1 MGACLYQ
8 NIFVILQQNLRN
20 MDVRERLAALR
31 AQMHEQGLAA
41 YVVPG
46 NDPHA
51 SEYMASHW
59 CEMQWLSGFN
69 GESGTMVV
77 TTDRAL
83 LWTDSRYYLQAGIEL
98 KDSTIELMRESDIDC
113 PSVVEWLK
121 GELKA
126 ESQEPRDERFI
137 GLNPEMFSVN
147 DFKAWKEQFAEAGI
161 GVKSVDLIK
170 PIWTEG
176 RPAIPSDKLYP
187 YSADFAGETV
197 ESKISRMREILEAKG
212 ESQKSKDYALIVSAL
227 DEIAWL
233 LNIRGNDVEYNPV
246 VISYVVLEGD
256 KCTLFVNP
264 EKIDSAAQNYLDFNN
279 IDVQPYE
286 AVFDYIHGLRGT
298 IFYDGAKVNEALYEA
313 IDNGPSDQGP
323 RTKAKNIQSPILIDK
338 AKKNAVELEGERIA
352 MRQDGAAL
360 TRFFKWLEET
370 LVESQKSKVERPL
383 TEWDL
388 MEKLHAFR
396 AMGENFVEESFGTI
410 AGYQGNGAIVHYA
423 ATKEHCAEVKKE
435 GMLLLDSGGQYL
447 DGTTDI
453 TRTVWLGGRIPE
465 QAKLDYTYVLKG
477 HIALQTA
484 RFPRGTRGNQ
494 LDALAKQYMWQ
505 AGITFGHGTGH
516 GVGHFLGCHEGPQNV
531 RTDNNPTPLEVGHII
546 SDEPGIYRTG
556 KWGIRTENL
565 ITVIP
570 AKQTKATTTED
581 EWLTFETLT
590 LCFYDTSLIEMSLMT
605 EDEIDW
611 LNAYHVRVYKEVSP
625 LLNEEEKH
633 YLAKKCVALE
643 I

>member
-1 MGACLYQ
+1 MNVL
-8 NIFVILQQNLRN
+8 
-20 MDVRERLAALR
+20 DRLAALR
-31 AQMHEQGLAA
+31 AAMKEAKVAA

-69 GESGTMVV
+69 GEAGTMVV
-77 TTDRAL
+77 TMDKAL

-98 KDSTIELMRESDIDC
+98 KDSTIELMRESDINC
-113 PSVVEWLK
+113 PSIVEWLCEEGERLKVK
-121 GELKA
+121 GE
-126 ESQEPRDERFI
+126 RFVV
-137 GLNPEMFSVN
+137 GVNPEMFSVN
-147 DFKAWKEQFAEAGI
+147 DYQEWKEQIEL
-161 GVKSVDLIK
+161 KSIDLIK
-170 PIWTEG
+170 PLWIEN
-176 RPAIPSDKLYP
+176 RPAIPQDKLYP

-197 ESKISRMREILEAKG
+197 ESKLARIRRILN
-212 ESQKSKDYALIVSAL
+212 QKSNIKNQKYALIVSAL

-246 VISYVVLEGD
+246 VISYVVLQAD
-256 KCTLFVNP
+256 KCTLFVDAN
-264 EKIDSAAQNYLDFNN
+264 KVDTVAQNYLDFNN
-279 IDVQPYE
+279 IDVKPYE
-286 AVFDYIHGLRGT
+286 TVFDYIAGLSGT
-298 IFYDGAKVNEALYEA
+298 VIYDGARVNEALFEA
-313 IDNGPSDQGP
+313 IPESCQKLN
-323 RTKAKNIQSPILIDK
+323 TKSPVLIDK

-352 MRQDGAAL
+352 MRQDAAAL
-360 TRFFKWLEET
+360 TRFFKWLEEEAFANGKT
-370 LVESQKSKVERPL
+370 Q

-410 AGYQGNGAIVHYA
+410 AGYKGNGAIVHYA
-423 ATKEHCAEVKKE
+423 ATKDNCAVVKPE

-453 TRTVWLGGRIPE
+453 TRTVWLGGEIPT

-494 LDALAKQYMWQ
+494 LDALAKQYMWE
-505 AGITFGHGTGH
+505 AGITYGHGTGH

-531 RTDNNPTPLEVGHII
+531 RTDNNPTPLEVGHIV

-556 KWGIRTENL
+556 QWGIRTENL

-570 AKQTKATTTED
+570 AKQTEATTTED

-590 LCFYDTSLIEMSLMT
+590 LCFYDTNLIDMSLMT
-605 EDEIDW
+605 DKEIAW
-611 LNAYHVRVYKEVSP
+611 INAYHERVYKETAP
-625 LLNEEEKH
+625 LLNADEAEF
-633 YLAKKCVALE
+633 LARKCAPIQL
-643 I
+643 

>member
-1 MGACLYQ
+1 MNVL
-8 NIFVILQQNLRN
+8 
-20 MDVRERLAALR
+20 ERLAALR
-31 AQMHEQGLAA
+31 AAMKEAKVAA

-77 TTDRAL
+77 TTDKAL

-113 PSVVEWLK
+113 PSVVDWL
-121 GELKA
+121 A
-126 ESQEPRDERFI
+126 ENVQ
-137 GLNPEMFSVN
+137 GLVGVNPEMFSVN
-147 DFKAWKEQFAEAGI
+147 DFSAWNEKIAL
-161 GVKSVDLIK
+161 KSIDLIK
-170 PIWTEG
+170 PLWIEG
-176 RPAIPSDKLYP
+176 RPAIPQDKLYP
-187 YSADFAGETV
+187 YLADFAGETV
-197 ESKISRMREILEAKG
+197 ESKLARMREKLVALHG
-212 ESQKSKDYALIVSAL
+212 ESIIVSAL

-246 VISYVVLEGD
+246 VISYVVLKAD
-256 KCTLFVNP
+256 KCTLFVDAN
-264 EKIDSAAQNYLDFNN
+264 KIDTVARNYLDFNN

-286 AVFDYIHGLRGT
+286 AVFEYIARLSGT
-298 IFYDGAKVNEALYEA
+298 VIYDGARVNEALFEA
-313 IDNGPSDQGP
+313 IPANCMKIN
-323 RTKAKNIQSPILIDK
+323 TKSPILIDK
-338 AKKNAVELEGERIA
+338 AHKNAVELEGERIA
-352 MRQDGAAL
+352 MRQDAAAL
-360 TRFFKWLEET
+360 TRFFKWLEEEAFANGKT
-370 LVESQKSKVERPL
+370 Q
-383 TEWDL
+383 TEWNL

-396 AMGENFVEESFGTI
+396 DMGENFVEESFGTI
-410 AGYQGNGAIVHYA
+410 AGYKGNGAIVHYA
-423 ATKEHCAEVKKE
+423 ATKDNCAEVKPE

-453 TRTVWLGGRIPE
+453 TRTVWLGGEIPT

-494 LDALAKQYMWQ
+494 LDALAKQFMWE

-531 RTDNNPTPLEVGHII
+531 RTDNNPTPLEVGHIV

-556 KWGIRTENL
+556 QWGIRTENL

-570 AKQTKATTTED
+570 AKQTEATTTED

-590 LCFYDTSLIEMSLMT
+590 LCFYDTNLIDMSLMT
-605 EDEIDW
+605 DKEIAW
-611 LNAYHVRVYKEVSP
+611 INAYHERVYKETAP
-625 LLNEEEKH
+625 LLNAEEAA
-633 YLAKKCVALE
+633 YLARKCAPIQL
-643 I
+643 

>member
-1 MGACLYQ
+1 M
-8 NIFVILQQNLRN
+8 NVK
-20 MDVRERLAALR
+20 ERLAALR

-113 PSVVEWLK
+113 PSVVEWLC
-121 GELKA
+121 GEL
-126 ESQEPRDERFI
+126 RITNDELRI
-137 GLNPEMFSVN
+137 GVNPEMFSVN

-197 ESKISRMREILEAKG
+197 ESKIARMRESLESKV

-246 VISYVVLEGD
+246 VISYVVLEAD

-313 IDNGPSDQGP
+313 INQDAN
-323 RTKAKNIQSPILIDK
+323 AKNIQSPILIEK
-338 AKKNAVELEGERIA
+338 AKKNTVELEGERIA

-360 TRFFKWLEET
+360 TRFFKWLEE
-370 LVESQKSKVERPL
+370 EAFQQPL

-388 MEKLHAFR
+388 MEKLHEFR

-453 TRTVWLGGRIPE
+453 TRTVWLGGRIPQ

-625 LLNEEEKH
+625 LLNEEEKQ
-633 YLAKKCVALE
+633 YLARKCAALE
-643 I
+643 VGE

>member
-1 MGACLYQ
+1 MNVL
-8 NIFVILQQNLRN
+8 
-20 MDVRERLAALR
+20 DRLAALR
-31 AQMHEQGLAA
+31 AAMKEAKVAA

-77 TTDRAL
+77 TTDKAL

-113 PSVVEWLK
+113 PSVVDWL
-121 GELKA
+121 A
-126 ESQEPRDERFI
+126 ENVQ
-137 GLNPEMFSVN
+137 GLVGVNPEMFSVN
-147 DFKAWKEQFAEAGI
+147 DFSAWNEKIAL
-161 GVKSVDLIK
+161 KSIDLIK
-170 PIWTEG
+170 PLWIEG
-176 RPAIPSDKLYP
+176 RPAIPQDKLYP

-197 ESKISRMREILEAKG
+197 ESKLARMREKLV
-212 ESQKSKDYALIVSAL
+212 ALHGDAIIVSAL

-246 VISYVVLEGD
+246 VISYVVLKAD
-256 KCTLFVNP
+256 KCTLFVDAN
-264 EKIDSAAQNYLDFNN
+264 KIDTVARNYLDFNN

-286 AVFDYIHGLRGT
+286 AVFEYIARLSGT
-298 IFYDGAKVNEALYEA
+298 VIYDGARVNEALFEA
-313 IDNGPSDQGP
+313 IPAGRKKIN
-323 RTKAKNIQSPILIDK
+323 TKSPILIDK
-338 AKKNAVELEGERIA
+338 AHKNAVELEGERIA
-352 MRQDGAAL
+352 MRQDAAAL
-360 TRFFKWLEET
+360 TRFFKWLEEEAFANGKT
-370 LVESQKSKVERPL
+370 Q

-396 AMGENFVEESFGTI
+396 VMGENFVEESFGTI
-410 AGYQGNGAIVHYA
+410 AGYKGNGAIVHYA
-423 ATKEHCAEVKKE
+423 ATKDNCAEVKPE

-453 TRTVWLGGRIPE
+453 TRTVWLGGEIPT

-494 LDALAKQYMWQ
+494 LDALAKQFMWE

-531 RTDNNPTPLEVGHII
+531 RTDNNPTPLEVGHIV

-556 KWGIRTENL
+556 QWGIRTENL

-570 AKQTKATTTED
+570 AKQTEATTTED

-590 LCFYDTSLIEMSLMT
+590 LCFYDTNLIDMSLMT
-605 EDEIDW
+605 DKEIAW
-611 LNAYHVRVYKEVSP
+611 INAYHERVYKETAP
-625 LLNEEEKH
+625 LLNADEADF
-633 YLAKKCVALE
+633 LARKCAPIHL
-643 I
+643 

>member
-1 MGACLYQ
+1 MNVL
-8 NIFVILQQNLRN
+8 
-20 MDVRERLAALR
+20 ERLAALR
-31 AQMHEQGLAA
+31 AAMKEAKVAA

-77 TTDRAL
+77 TTDKAL

-113 PSVVEWLK
+113 PSVVDWL
-121 GELKA
+121 A
-126 ESQEPRDERFI
+126 ENVQ
-137 GLNPEMFSVN
+137 GLVGVNPEMFSVN
-147 DFKAWKEQFAEAGI
+147 DFSAWNEKIAL
-161 GVKSVDLIK
+161 KSIDLIK
-170 PIWTEG
+170 PLWIEG
-176 RPAIPSDKLYP
+176 RPAIPADKLYP
-187 YSADFAGETV
+187 YSADFAGESV
-197 ESKISRMREILEAKG
+197 ESKLARMREKLV
-212 ESQKSKDYALIVSAL
+212 ALHGDAIIVSAL

-246 VISYVVLEGD
+246 VISYVVLEAD
-256 KCTLFVNP
+256 KCTLFVDAN
-264 EKIDSAAQNYLDFNN
+264 KIDTVARNYLDFNN
-279 IDVQPYE
+279 IDMQPYE
-286 AVFDYIHGLRGT
+286 AVFEYIARLSGT
-298 IFYDGAKVNEALYEA
+298 VIFDGARVNEALFEA
-313 IDNGPSDQGP
+313 IPANCKKIN
-323 RTKAKNIQSPILIDK
+323 TKSPILIDK
-338 AKKNAVELEGERIA
+338 AHKNAVELEGERIA
-352 MRQDGAAL
+352 MRQDAAAL
-360 TRFFKWLEET
+360 TRFFKWLEEEAFANGKT
-370 LVESQKSKVERPL
+370 Q

-396 AMGENFVEESFGTI
+396 VMGENFVEESFGTI
-410 AGYQGNGAIVHYA
+410 AGYKGNGAIVHYA
-423 ATKEHCAEVKKE
+423 ATKDNCAEVKPE

-453 TRTVWLGGRIPE
+453 TRTVWLGGEIPT

-494 LDALAKQYMWQ
+494 LDALAKQFMWE

-531 RTDNNPTPLEVGHII
+531 RTDNNPTPLEVGHIV

-556 KWGIRTENL
+556 QWGIRTENL

-570 AKQTKATTTED
+570 AKQTEATTTED

-590 LCFYDTSLIEMSLMT
+590 LCFYDTNLIDMSLMT
-605 EDEIDW
+605 DKEIAW
-611 LNAYHVRVYKEVSP
+611 INAYHERVYKETAP
-625 LLNEEEKH
+625 LLNAEEAA
-633 YLAKKCVALE
+633 YLARKCAPIQL
-643 I
+643 

>member
-1 MGACLYQ
+1 M
-8 NIFVILQQNLRN
+8 NTKEKI
-20 MDVRERLAALR
+20 AALR
-31 AQMHEQGLAA
+31 GLMQEHGVAV

-59 CEMQWLSGFN
+59 CEMQWLSGFS

-77 TTDRAL
+77 TMNKAL

-98 KDSTIELMRESDIDC
+98 EDSGIELMRESDVDC
-113 PSVVEWLK
+113 PSVTEWICD
-121 GELKA
+121 ELTA
-126 ESQEPRDERFI
+126 NSQEPKAKV
-137 GLNPEMFSVN
+137 GVNPEMFSVN
-147 DFKAWKEQFAEAGI
+147 DYKDWSEKIEL
-161 GVKSVDLIK
+161 KSIDLIK
-170 PIWTEG
+170 PLWTED
-176 RPAIPSDKLYP
+176 RPAIPADKLYP

-197 ESKISRMREILEAKG
+197 ESKLARMREKIAAMHG
-212 ESQKSKDYALIVSAL
+212 DSLIVSAL

-246 VISYVVLEGD
+246 VISYVVLEAD

-264 EKIDSAAQNYLDFNN
+264 EKVDSPAQNYLDFNN
-279 IDVQPYE
+279 IDIQPYE
-286 AVFDYIHGLRGT
+286 AVFDYIASLSGT
-298 IFYDGAKVNEALYEA
+298 VLYDGARVNEALYEA
-313 IDNGPSDQGP
+313 IPEGCKKIN
-323 RTKAKNIQSPILIDK
+323 TKSPILIDK
-338 AKKNAVELEGERIA
+338 AKKNVVELEGERIA
-352 MRQDGAAL
+352 MRQDAVAL
-360 TRFFKWLEET
+360 TRFFKWLEEKAFKHGET
-370 LVESQKSKVERPL
+370 R
-383 TEWDL
+383 TEWEL
-388 MEKLHAFR
+388 MEKLHEFR
-396 AMGENFVEESFGTI
+396 MLGENFVEESFGTI

-423 ATKEHCAEVKKE
+423 ATKDKCAIVKPE

-453 TRTVWLGGRIPE
+453 TRTVWLGGRIPQ

-477 HIALQTA
+477 HIALARA

-494 LDALAKQYMWQ
+494 LDALAKQYMWE

-531 RTDNNPTPLEVGHII
+531 RTDNNPTALEIGHII

-556 KWGIRTENL
+556 QWGIRTENL

-590 LCFYDTSLIEMSLMT
+590 LCFYDTNLIEMSLMT

-625 LLNEEEKH
+625 LLNEAERA
-633 YLAKKCVALE
+633 YLAKKCAAIE

>member
-1 MGACLYQ
+1 MTVQ
-8 NIFVILQQNLRN
+8 
-20 MDVRERLAALR
+20 ERLSALR
-31 AQMHEQGLAA
+31 GLMKEQGLMA

-69 GESGTMVV
+69 GESGTVVV
-77 TTDRAL
+77 TLDRAL

-113 PSVVEWLK
+113 PSVIDWLASNVQ
-121 GELKA
+121 GVV
-126 ESQEPRDERFI
+126 
-137 GLNPEMFSVN
+137 GVNPEMFSVN
-147 DFKAWKEQFAEAGI
+147 DFAQWSEQIEM
-161 GVKSVDLIK
+161 KSVDLIK
-170 PIWTEG
+170 PLWTEG
-176 RPAIPSDKLYP
+176 RPAIPNDKLYP

-197 ESKISRMREILEAKG
+197 ESKLARIREIVNR
-212 ESQKSKDYALIVSAL
+212 KSSNRKWALVISAL

-246 VISYVVLEGD
+246 VISYAVLEDD
-256 KCTLFVNP
+256 KCTLFVNA
-264 EKIDSAAQNYLDFNN
+264 EKMDSPAQNYFDFNN
-279 IDVQPYE
+279 IEVKPYE
-286 AVFDYIHGLRGT
+286 AVYDYLASLTGT
-298 IFYDGAKVNEALYEA
+298 VIYDGARVNEALYEA
-313 IDNGPSDQGP
+313 FPKD
-323 RTKAKNIQSPILIDK
+323 TKKINTKSPILIDK

-352 MRQDGAAL
+352 MRQDAAAL
-360 TRFFKWLEET
+360 TRFFKWLEEEAFANGQTQTECT
-370 LVESQKSKVERPL
+370 LA
-383 TEWDL
+383 D
-388 MEKLHAFR
+388 KLHDFR

-410 AGYQGNGAIVHYA
+410 AGYQGNGAIVHYS
-423 ATKEHCAEVKKE
+423 ATEDSCAEVKPQ

-477 HIALQTA
+477 HIALQRA

-494 LDALAKQYMWQ
+494 LDALAKQYMWE

-531 RTDNNPTPLEVGHII
+531 RTDNNPTALEVGHII

-570 AKQTKATTTED
+570 AKQTKVTTTED
-581 EWLTFETLT
+581 EWLAFETLT

-611 LNAYHVRVYKEVSP
+611 LNAYHVRVYKETAP
-625 LLNEEEKH
+625 LLNADEAA
-633 YLAKKCVALE
+633 YLARKCAAIEL
-643 I
+643 

>member
-1 MGACLYQ
+1 MNVL
-8 NIFVILQQNLRN
+8 
-20 MDVRERLAALR
+20 DRLAALR
-31 AQMHEQGLAA
+31 AAMKEAKVAA

-77 TTDRAL
+77 TTDKAL

-113 PSVVEWLK
+113 PSVVDWL
-121 GELKA
+121 A
-126 ESQEPRDERFI
+126 ENVQ
-137 GLNPEMFSVN
+137 GLVGVNPEMFSVN
-147 DFKAWKEQFAEAGI
+147 DFSAWNEKIAL
-161 GVKSVDLIK
+161 KSIDLIK
-170 PIWTEG
+170 PLWIEG
-176 RPAIPSDKLYP
+176 RPAIPADKLYP
-187 YSADFAGETV
+187 YSADFAGESV
-197 ESKISRMREILEAKG
+197 ESKLARMREKLA
-212 ESQKSKDYALIVSAL
+212 ALHGDSIIVSAL

-246 VISYVVLEGD
+246 VISYVVLEAD
-256 KCTLFVNP
+256 KCTLFVDAN
-264 EKIDSAAQNYLDFNN
+264 KIDTVARNYLDFNN

-286 AVFDYIHGLRGT
+286 AVFEYIARLSGT
-298 IFYDGAKVNEALYEA
+298 VIYDGARVNEALFEA
-313 IDNGPSDQGP
+313 IPANCKKIN
-323 RTKAKNIQSPILIDK
+323 TKSPILIDK
-338 AKKNAVELEGERIA
+338 AHKNAVELEGERIA
-352 MRQDGAAL
+352 MRQDAAAL
-360 TRFFKWLEET
+360 TRFFKWLEEEAFANGKT
-370 LVESQKSKVERPL
+370 Q

-396 AMGENFVEESFGTI
+396 VMGENFVEESFGTI
-410 AGYQGNGAIVHYA
+410 AGYKGNGAIVHYA
-423 ATKEHCAEVKKE
+423 ATKENCAEVHPK

-453 TRTVWLGGRIPE
+453 TRTVWLGGEIPT

-494 LDALAKQYMWQ
+494 LDALAKQYMWE

-531 RTDNNPTPLEVGHII
+531 RTDNNPTPLEVGHIV

-556 KWGIRTENL
+556 QWGIRTENL

-570 AKQTKATTTED
+570 AKQTEATTTED

-590 LCFYDTSLIEMSLMT
+590 LCFYDTNLIDMSLMT
-605 EDEIDW
+605 DKEIAW
-611 LNAYHVRVYKEVSP
+611 INAYHERVYKETAP
-625 LLNEEEKH
+625 LLNAEEAA
-633 YLAKKCVALE
+633 YLARKCAPIQL
-643 I
+643 

>member
-1 MGACLYQ
+1 MTVL
-8 NIFVILQQNLRN
+8 
-20 MDVRERLAALR
+20 ERLGALR
-31 AQMHEQGLAA
+31 AQMKAQGLAA

-59 CEMQWLSGFN
+59 CEMQWISGFN

-77 TTDRAL
+77 TMDRAL

-98 KDSTIELMRESDIDC
+98 KDTTIELMRESDIDC
-113 PSVVEWLK
+113 PKITEWLCENVQGAK
-121 GELKA
+121 
-126 ESQEPRDERFI
+126 I
-137 GLNPEMFSVN
+137 GINPEMFSVN
-147 DFKAWKEQFAEAGI
+147 DFAEWKEQFADAGI
-161 GVKSVDLIK
+161 EIRSVDLIK

-187 YSADFAGETV
+187 YSEDFAGESV
-197 ESKISRMREILEAKG
+197 ESKLARMREIVNR
-212 ESQKSKDYALIVSAL
+212 KSSNRQWALIISAL

-246 VISYVVLEGD
+246 VISYVVLEAD
-256 KCTLFVNP
+256 KCTLFVDAA
-264 EKIDSAAQNYLDFNN
+264 KVDTVAQNYLDFNN

-286 AVFDYIHGLRGT
+286 AVFDYIRSLSGAVL
-298 IFYDGAKVNEALYEA
+298 YDGARVNEALFEA
-313 IDNGPSDQGP
+313 IPEGCKKIN
-323 RTKAKNIQSPILIDK
+323 AKSPILIDK

-352 MRQDGAAL
+352 MRQDAAAL
-360 TRFFKWLEET
+360 TRFFKWLEEEAFANGQT
-370 LVESQKSKVERPL
+370 Q
-383 TEWDL
+383 TEWTL
-388 MEKLHAFR
+388 MEKLHEFR
-396 AMGENFVEESFGTI
+396 AKGENFVEESFGTI

-423 ATKEHCAEVKKE
+423 ATKDNCAEVKPE

-453 TRTVWLGGRIPE
+453 TRTVWLGGRIPQ
-465 QAKLDYTYVLKG
+465 QAKDDYTYVLKG
-477 HIALQTA
+477 HIALQRA

-494 LDALAKQYMWQ
+494 LDALAKQYMWEV
-505 AGITFGHGTGH
+505 GITFGHGTGH

-531 RTDNNPTPLEVGHII
+531 RTDNNPTALEVGHII

-570 AKQTKATTTED
+570 AKQTKVTTTED

-590 LCFYDTSLIEMSLMT
+590 LCFYDTNLIEMSLMT

-611 LNAYHVRVYKEVSP
+611 LNAYHVRVYKEVAP
-625 LLNEEEKH
+625 LLNADEAK
-633 YLAKKCVALE
+633 YLARKCAALE
-643 I
+643 L

>member
-1 MGACLYQ
+1 M
-8 NIFVILQQNLRN
+8 
-20 MDVRERLAALR
+20 REA
-31 AQMHEQGLAA
+31 GVAA

-51 SEYMASHW
+51 SEYMAAHW

-69 GESGTMVV
+69 GESGTVVV
-77 TTDRAL
+77 TEDRAL

-113 PSVVEWLK
+113 PSVVNWLSEHVQ
-121 GELKA
+121 GL
-126 ESQEPRDERFI
+126 I
-137 GLNPEMFSVN
+137 GVNPEMFSVN
-147 DFKAWKEQFAEAGI
+147 DFAEWKEKIQL
-161 GVKSVDLIK
+161 KSIDLIR
-170 PIWTEG
+170 PLWVEG
-176 RPAIPSDKLYP
+176 RPAIPSDRLYP

-197 ESKISRMREILEAKG
+197 ESKLARMREQLAAKKG
-212 ESQKSKDYALIVSAL
+212 DALIISAL

-246 VISYVVLEGD
+246 VISYVVLEAD
-256 KCTLFVNP
+256 KCTLFVDAA
-264 EKIDSAAQNYLDFNN
+264 KIDSPAQNYLDFNN
-279 IDVQPYE
+279 IDVLPYE
-286 AVFDYIHGLRGT
+286 AVFDYIRGLKGT
-298 IFYDGAKVNEALYEA
+298 VLFDGARVNEALYEA
-313 IDNGPSDQGP
+313 IPEACKKIN
-323 RTKAKNIQSPILIDK
+323 TKSPILIDK
-338 AKKNAVELEGERIA
+338 AHKNAVELEGERIA
-352 MRQDGAAL
+352 MRQDAAAL
-360 TRFFKWLEET
+360 TRFFLWLEKEAFKNGQT
-370 LVESQKSKVERPL
+370 Q
-383 TEWDL
+383 TEWTL
-388 MEKLHAFR
+388 MEKLHEFR
-396 AMGENFVEESFGTI
+396 MMGENFVEESFGTI
-410 AGYQGNGAIVHYA
+410 AGYKGNGAIVHYA
-423 ATKEHCAEVKKE
+423 ATPDKCAEVRPE

-477 HIALQTA
+477 HIALARA

-494 LDALAKQYMWQ
+494 LDALAKQFMWE

-531 RTDNNPTPLEVGHII
+531 RTDNNPTALEVGHII
-546 SDEPGIYRTG
+546 SDEPGIYRTD

-570 AKQTKATTTED
+570 AKRTKQTTTED
-581 EWLTFETLT
+581 EWLAFETLT
-590 LCFYDTSLIEMSLMT
+590 LCFYDTSLIELSLMT

-625 LLNEEEKH
+625 LLNAEEAKF
-633 YLAKKCVALE
+633 LARKCAALD
-643 I
+643 

>member
-1 MGACLYQ
+1 MTVQ
-8 NIFVILQQNLRN
+8 
-20 MDVRERLAALR
+20 ERLSALR
-31 AQMHEQGLAA
+31 GLMKEQGLMA

-69 GESGTMVV
+69 GESGTVVV
-77 TTDRAL
+77 TMDRAL

-113 PSVVEWLK
+113 PSVIDWLASNVQ
-121 GELKA
+121 GVV
-126 ESQEPRDERFI
+126 
-137 GLNPEMFSVN
+137 GVNPEMFSVN
-147 DFKAWKEQFAEAGI
+147 DFAQWSEQIEM
-161 GVKSVDLIK
+161 KSVDLIK
-170 PIWTEG
+170 PLWTEG
-176 RPAIPSDKLYP
+176 RPAIPNDKLYP

-197 ESKISRMREILEAKG
+197 ESKLARIREIVNR
-212 ESQKSKDYALIVSAL
+212 KSSNRKWELVISAL

-246 VISYVVLEGD
+246 VISYAVLEDD
-256 KCTLFVNP
+256 KCTLFVNA
-264 EKIDSAAQNYLDFNN
+264 EKMDSPAQNYFDFNN
-279 IDVQPYE
+279 IEVKPYE
-286 AVFDYIHGLRGT
+286 AVYDYLASLTGT
-298 IFYDGAKVNEALYEA
+298 VIYDGARVNEALYEA
-313 IDNGPSDQGP
+313 FPKD
-323 RTKAKNIQSPILIDK
+323 TKKINTKSPILIDK

-352 MRQDGAAL
+352 MRQDAAAL
-360 TRFFKWLEET
+360 TRFFKWLEEEAFANGQTQTECT
-370 LVESQKSKVERPL
+370 LA
-383 TEWDL
+383 D
-388 MEKLHAFR
+388 KLHDFR

-410 AGYQGNGAIVHYA
+410 AGYQGNGAIVHYS
-423 ATKEHCAEVKKE
+423 ATEDSCAEVKPQ

-477 HIALQTA
+477 HIALQRA

-494 LDALAKQYMWQ
+494 LDALAKQYMWE

-531 RTDNNPTPLEVGHII
+531 RTDNNPTALEVGHII

-570 AKQTKATTTED
+570 AKQTKVTTTED
-581 EWLTFETLT
+581 EWLAFETLT

-611 LNAYHVRVYKEVSP
+611 LNAYHVRVYKETAP
-625 LLNEEEKH
+625 LLNADEAA
-633 YLAKKCVALE
+633 YLARKCAAIEL
-643 I
+643 

>member
-1 MGACLYQ
+1 MQKKVYLCAKFL
-8 NIFVILQQNLRN
+8 NF
-20 MDVRERLAALR
+20 MSVRERLDALR
-31 AQMHEQGLAA
+31 ELMRKHDLSA

-77 TTDRAL
+77 TLDRAL

-113 PSVVEWLK
+113 PKIVDWL
-121 GELKA
+121 A
-126 ESQEPRDERFI
+126 ENVNRQWV
-137 GLNPEMFSVN
+137 GVNPEMFSVN
-147 DFKAWKEQFAEAGI
+147 DFADWSEQI
-161 GVKSVDLIK
+161 NLKSIDLIK
-170 PIWTEG
+170 PLWTEN
-176 RPAIPSDKLYP
+176 RPAIPADKLYP

-197 ESKISRMREILEAKG
+197 ESKMARMREIAG
-212 ESQKSKDYALIVSAL
+212 RKSSDRQWALVSSAL

-246 VISYVVLEGD
+246 VISYVVLEAD
-256 KCTLFVNP
+256 KCTLFVNA
-264 EKIDSAAQNYLDFNN
+264 EKIDSPAQNYLDFNN
-279 IDVQPYE
+279 IDVLPYE
-286 AVFDYIHGLRGT
+286 AVFDYIRGLKGT
-298 IFYDGAKVNEALYEA
+298 VLFDGARVNEALFEA
-313 IDNGPSDQGP
+313 IPEGCKRIN
-323 RTKAKNIQSPILIDK
+323 TKSPILIDK
-338 AKKNAVELEGERIA
+338 ARKNAVELEGERIA
-352 MRQDGAAL
+352 MRQDAVAL
-360 TRFFKWLEET
+360 TRFFKWLEEEAFKTPQTECT
-370 LVESQKSKVERPL
+370 LA
-383 TEWDL
+383 D
-388 MEKLHAFR
+388 KLHEFR
-396 AMGENFVEESFGTI
+396 LQGENFVEESFGTI

-423 ATKEHCAEVKKE
+423 ATPDNCAEVKPQ

-453 TRTVWLGGRIPE
+453 TRTVWLGGRIPQ

-477 HIALQTA
+477 HIALARA

-494 LDALAKQYMWQ
+494 LDALAKQFMWE

-531 RTDNNPTPLEVGHII
+531 RTDNNPTALEIGHII
-546 SDEPGIYRTG
+546 SDEPGIYRTNQ
-556 KWGIRTENL
+556 WGIRTENL
-565 ITVIP
+565 ITVVP
-570 AKQTKATTTED
+570 AKRTKATTTDD
-581 EWLTFETLT
+581 EWLAFETLT

-625 LLNEEEKH
+625 LLNNDERTF
-633 YLAKKCVALE
+633 LARKCAAIE

>member
-1 MGACLYQ
+1 MNVL
-8 NIFVILQQNLRN
+8 
-20 MDVRERLAALR
+20 ERLAALR
-31 AQMHEQGLAA
+31 AAMKEANVTV

-69 GESGTMVV
+69 GEAGTMVV
-77 TTDRAL
+77 TTDKAL

-113 PSVVEWLK
+113 PSIVEWLTK
-121 GELKA
+121 NIQGA
-126 ESQEPRDERFI
+126 V

-147 DFKAWKEQFAEAGI
+147 DFAEWKEQLAAANLSI
-161 GVKSVDLIK
+161 KSVDLIK

-197 ESKISRMREILEAKG
+197 ESKLARMREIVN
-212 ESQKSKDYALIVSAL
+212 SKSSDSKWALIISAL

-246 VISYVVLEGD
+246 VISYVVLEDD
-256 KCTLFVNP
+256 KCTLFVDGN
-264 EKIDSAAQNYLDFNN
+264 KVDTVAQNYLDFNN
-279 IDVQPYE
+279 IDVKPYE
-286 AVFDYIHGLRGT
+286 TVFDYIAGLSGT
-298 IFYDGAKVNEALYEA
+298 VIYDGARVNEALFEA
-313 IDNGPSDQGP
+313 IPAGCKKIN
-323 RTKAKNIQSPILIDK
+323 TKSPVLIDK

-352 MRQDGAAL
+352 MRQDAAAL
-360 TRFFKWLEET
+360 TRFFKWMEET

-388 MEKLHAFR
+388 MEKLHDFR
-396 AMGENFVEESFGTI
+396 AMGENFTDESFGTI
-410 AGYQGNGAIVHYA
+410 AGYKGNGAIVHYA
-423 ATKEHCAEVKKE
+423 ATKENCAEVKPE

-453 TRTVWLGGRIPE
+453 TRTVWLGGEIPM

-494 LDALAKQYMWQ
+494 LDALAKQYMWE

-531 RTDNNPTPLEVGHII
+531 RTDNNPTPLEVGHIV

-556 KWGIRTENL
+556 QWGIRTENL

-570 AKQTKATTTED
+570 AKQTEATTTED

-590 LCFYDTSLIEMSLMT
+590 LCFYDTNLIDMSLMT
-605 EDEIDW
+605 DKEIAW
-611 LNAYHVRVYKEVSP
+611 INAYHERVYKETAP
-625 LLNEEEKH
+625 LLNPDEAK
-633 YLAKKCVALE
+633 YLARKCAP
-643 I
+643 IQR

>member
-1 MGACLYQ
+1 M
-8 NIFVILQQNLRN
+8 N
-20 MDVRERLAALR
+20 VRERLAALR
-31 AQMHEQGLAA
+31 GLMKEHGLAA

-77 TTDRAL
+77 TMDQAL

-113 PSVVEWLK
+113 PSVVEWLN
-121 GELKA
+121 GLM
-126 ESQEPRDERFI
+126 DEGVN
-137 GLNPEMFSVN
+137 GLVGVNPEMFSVN
-147 DFKAWKEQFAEAGI
+147 DFAEWSEQIEL
-161 GVKSVDLIK
+161 KSIDLIK
-170 PIWTEG
+170 SLWTEG
-176 RPAIPSDKLYP
+176 RPAIPQDKLYS
-187 YSADFAGETV
+187 YSEDFAGESV
-197 ESKISRMREILEAKG
+197 ESKLARMREQLAK
-212 ESQKSKDYALIVSAL
+212 KKADAMIISAL

-246 VISYVVLEGD
+246 VISYVVLEAE
-256 KCTLFVNP
+256 KCTLFVDAA
-264 EKIDSAAQNYLDFNN
+264 KIDSPAQNYLDFNN
-279 IDVQPYE
+279 IDVKPYE
-286 AVFDYIHGLRGT
+286 AVFDYIRRLSGT
-298 IFYDGAKVNEALYEA
+298 VLYDGARVNEALFEA
-313 IDNGPSDQGP
+313 IPENC
-323 RTKAKNIQSPILIDK
+323 KKINAKSPILIDK
-338 AKKNAVELEGERIA
+338 AKKNAIELEGERIA
-352 MRQDGAAL
+352 MRQDCVAL
-360 TRFFKWLEET
+360 TRFFKWLNEEAFANGQT
-370 LVESQKSKVERPL
+370 Q
-383 TEWDL
+383 TEWSL
-388 MEKLHAFR
+388 MEKLHEFR
-396 AMGENFVEESFGTI
+396 LMGENFVEESFGTI
-410 AGYQGNGAIVHYA
+410 AGYKGNGAIVHYA
-423 ATKEHCAEVKKE
+423 ATEDNCAEVKPE

-453 TRTVWLGGRIPE
+453 TRTVWLGGRIPQ

-477 HIALQTA
+477 HIALQRA

-494 LDALAKQYMWQ
+494 LDALAKQYMWE

-531 RTDNNPTPLEVGHII
+531 RTDNNPTALEVGHII
-546 SDEPGIYRTG
+546 SDEPGIYRTDM
-556 KWGIRTENL
+556 WGIRTENL

-581 EWLTFETLT
+581 EWLQFETLT

-625 LLNEEEKH
+625 LLNNEEKK
-633 YLAKKCVALE
+633 YLAYKCQSLE

>member
-1 MGACLYQ
+1 M
-8 NIFVILQQNLRN
+8 N
-20 MDVRERLAALR
+20 VRERIAALR
-31 AQMHEQGLAA
+31 EEMRAEGIGV
-41 YVVPG
+41 YIVPG

-59 CEMQWLSGFN
+59 FEMQWISGFN
-69 GESGTMVV
+69 GESGTVVV
-77 TTDRAL
+77 TMDRAL

-98 KDSTIELMRESDIDC
+98 KDSGIELMRESDVDC
-113 PSVVEWLK
+113 PSITEWIK
-121 GELKA
+121 GNLTPTLSSGEGVRA
-126 ESQEPRDERFI
+126 
-137 GLNPEMFSVN
+137 GVNPEMWSVDAFAELRKELSAFSV
-147 DFKAWKEQFAEAGI
+147 
-161 GVKSVDLIK
+161 KSIDLIK

-176 RPAIPSDKLYP
+176 RPAIPQDKLYP
-187 YSADFAGETV
+187 YAAEYAGETV
-197 ESKISRMREILEAKG
+197 ESKLERMR
-212 ESQKSKDYALIVSAL
+212 KSLSLALPRREGTKYALIISAL

-246 VISYVVLEGD
+246 VISYCVLEGD
-256 KCTLFVNP
+256 KCTLFVDENKVDTP
-264 EKIDSAAQNYLDFNN
+264 ARNYLEFNN
-279 IDVQPYE
+279 IDIKPYE
-286 AVFDYIHGLRGT
+286 AIFEYIHGLEGVV
-298 IFYDGAKVNEALYEA
+298 FYDGARVNEALYEA
-313 IDNGPSDQGP
+313 IQKPHPTSPQWEEKGAVAISL
-323 RTKAKNIQSPILIDK
+323 KSPILIDK
-338 AKKNAVELEGERIA
+338 AKKNAVELEGERKA

-360 TRFFKWLEET
+360 TRFFKWLEEEAFKPSA
-370 LVESQKSKVERPL
+370 VSHQPSAISHQPSEVRL

-388 MEKLHAFR
+388 MEKLHEFR

-410 AGYQGNGAIVHYA
+410 AGYQGNGAIVHYS
-423 ATKEHCAEVKKE
+423 ATKENCAEVKPE

-453 TRTVWLGGRIPE
+453 TRTVWLGGRIPQ

-477 HIALQTA
+477 HIALSRA

-494 LDALAKQYMWQ
+494 LDALAKQYMWE

-516 GVGHFLGCHEGPQNV
+516 GVGHFLCCHEGPQNV
-531 RTDNNPTPLEVGHII
+531 RTDNNPTPLEIGHII
-546 SDEPGIYRTG
+546 SDEPGIYRTD

-581 EWLTFETLT
+581 EWLAFETLT

-625 LLNEEEKH
+625 LLNDEERS
-633 YLAKKCVALE
+633 YLAYKCQAIE

>member
-1 MGACLYQ
+1 MTVL
-8 NIFVILQQNLRN
+8 
-20 MDVRERLAALR
+20 DRLNALR
-31 AQMHEQGLAA
+31 TLMRENNLVA

-77 TTDRAL
+77 TLDKAL

-113 PSVVEWLK
+113 PSVIDWLSENIQ
-121 GELKA
+121 GA
-126 ESQEPRDERFI
+126 V
-137 GLNPEMFSVN
+137 GVNPEMFSVN
-147 DFKAWKEQFAEAGI
+147 DFADWKEKAELRSI
-161 GVKSVDLIK
+161 DLIK
-170 PIWTEG
+170 PIWTED
-176 RPAIPSDKLYP
+176 RPAIPQDKLYP

-197 ESKISRMREILEAKG
+197 ESKLARMREQLAK
-212 ESQKSKDYALIVSAL
+212 KKADALIVSAL

-246 VISYVVLEGD
+246 VISYVVLKAD
-256 KCTLFVNP
+256 KCTLFVDAN
-264 EKIDSAAQNYLDFNN
+264 KIDSPAQNYLDFNN
-279 IDVQPYE
+279 IDVKPYE
-286 AVFDYIHGLRGT
+286 AVFSYISSLSGT
-298 IFYDGAKVNEALYEA
+298 ILYDGARVNEALYEA
-313 IDNGPSDQGP
+313 IPEGCKKIN
-323 RTKAKNIQSPILIDK
+323 AKSPILIDK

-352 MRQDGAAL
+352 MRQDAVAL
-360 TRFFKWLEET
+360 TRFFMWLEEEAFANGQT
-370 LVESQKSKVERPL
+370 Q
-383 TEWDL
+383 TEWSL
-388 MEKLHAFR
+388 MEKLHEFR
-396 AMGENFVEESFGTI
+396 MMGENFVEESFGTI
-410 AGYQGNGAIVHYA
+410 AGYLGNGAIVHYA
-423 ATKEHCAEVKKE
+423 ATKDNCAEVKPQ

-453 TRTVWLGGRIPE
+453 TRTVWLGGRIPQ

-477 HIALQTA
+477 HIALARA

-494 LDALAKQYMWQ
+494 LDALAKQYMWE
-505 AGITFGHGTGH
+505 AGITYGHGTGH

-531 RTDNNPTPLEVGHII
+531 RTDNNPTALEVGHII
-546 SDEPGIYRTG
+546 SDEPGIYRTDM
-556 KWGIRTENL
+556 WGIRTENL

-581 EWLTFETLT
+581 EWLAFETLT

-611 LNAYHVRVYKEVSP
+611 INAYHVRVYKEVSP
-625 LLNEEEKH
+625 LLNDEEKK
-633 YLAKKCVALE
+633 YLAYKCAALGD
-643 I
+643 

>member
-1 MGACLYQ
+1 M
-8 NIFVILQQNLRN
+8 
-20 MDVRERLAALR
+20 REA
-31 AQMHEQGLAA
+31 GVSA

-51 SEYMASHW
+51 SEYMAAHW

-77 TTDRAL
+77 TLDRAL

-113 PSVVEWLK
+113 PSVVDWLK
-121 GELKA
+121 
-126 ESQEPRDERFI
+126 ESLPQPSQKGGSSV
-137 GLNPEMFSVN
+137 GLNPEMWSVD
-147 DFKAWKEQFAEAGI
+147 DFKAMKERLADTGI
-161 GVKSVDLIK
+161 GVKSIDLIK
-170 PIWTEG
+170 PIWVED

-197 ESKISRMREILEAKG
+197 ESKLARIRKCLPQP
-212 ESQKSKDYALIVSAL
+212 SQKGGSAMIISAL

-246 VISYVVLEGD
+246 VISYVVLEAD
-256 KCTLFVNP
+256 KCTLFVDAQ
-264 EKIDSAAQNYLDFNN
+264 KIDSPAQNYLDFNH

-286 AVFDYIHGLRGT
+286 AVFESIRGLRGT
-298 IFYDGAKVNEALYEA
+298 VLFDGARVNEALYEA
-313 IDNGPSDQGP
+313 IPEGCKKVN
-323 RTKAKNIQSPILIDK
+323 AKSPILIDK
-338 AKKNAVELEGERIA
+338 ARKNAVELEGERIA
-352 MRQDGAAL
+352 MRQDAVAL
-360 TRFFKWLEET
+360 TRFFLWLEKEAFQNGQT
-370 LVESQKSKVERPL
+370 Q
-383 TEWDL
+383 TEWSL
-388 MEKLHAFR
+388 MEKLHEFR
-396 AMGENFVEESFGTI
+396 MTGENFVEESFGTI
-410 AGYQGNGAIVHYA
+410 AGYKGNGAIVHYA
-423 ATKEHCAEVKKE
+423 ATPDKCAEVKPE

-477 HIALQTA
+477 HIAPARA

-494 LDALAKQYMWQ
+494 LDALAKQYMWE

-531 RTDNNPTPLEVGHII
+531 RTDNNPTALEVGHII
-546 SDEPGIYRTG
+546 SDAPGIYRTD

-570 AKQTKATTTED
+570 AKRTKQTTTED
-581 EWLTFETLT
+581 EWLAFETLT
-590 LCFYDTSLIEMSLMT
+590 LCFYDTSLIELSLMT

-625 LLNEEEKH
+625 LLNAEERKF
-633 YLAKKCVALE
+633 LARKCAAVE
-643 I
+643 R

>member
-1 MGACLYQ
+1 MNVL
-8 NIFVILQQNLRN
+8 
-20 MDVRERLAALR
+20 ERLAALR
-31 AQMHEQGLAA
+31 AAMKEANVTV

-69 GESGTMVV
+69 GEAGTMVV
-77 TTDRAL
+77 TTDKAL

-113 PSVVEWLK
+113 PSIVEWLTK
-121 GELKA
+121 NVQGA
-126 ESQEPRDERFI
+126 V

-147 DFKAWKEQFAEAGI
+147 DFAEWKEQLAAANLSI
-161 GVKSVDLIK
+161 KSVDLIK

-176 RPAIPSDKLYP
+176 RPAIPQDKLYP

-197 ESKISRMREILEAKG
+197 ESKLARMREIVN
-212 ESQKSKDYALIVSAL
+212 SKSSHSKWALIISAL

-246 VISYVVLEGD
+246 VISYVVLEDD
-256 KCTLFVNP
+256 KCTLFVDAN
-264 EKIDSAAQNYLDFNN
+264 KVDTVAQNYLDFNN
-279 IDVQPYE
+279 IDVKSYE
-286 AVFDYIHGLRGT
+286 TVFDYIAGLSGT
-298 IFYDGAKVNEALYEA
+298 VIYDGARVNEALFEA
-313 IDNGPSDQGP
+313 IPAGCKKSN
-323 RTKAKNIQSPILIDK
+323 TKSPVLIDK

-352 MRQDGAAL
+352 MRQDAAAL
-360 TRFFKWLEET
+360 TRFFKWMEET

-396 AMGENFVEESFGTI
+396 AMGENFTDESFGTI
-410 AGYQGNGAIVHYA
+410 AGYKGNGAIVHYS
-423 ATKEHCAEVKKE
+423 ATKVNCAVVHPE

-453 TRTVWLGGRIPE
+453 TRTVWLGGEIPT

-494 LDALAKQYMWQ
+494 LDALAKQYMWE

-531 RTDNNPTPLEVGHII
+531 RTDNNPTPLEVGHIV

-556 KWGIRTENL
+556 QWGIRTENL

-570 AKQTKATTTED
+570 AKQTEATTTED

-590 LCFYDTSLIEMSLMT
+590 LCFYDTNLIDMSLMT
-605 EDEIDW
+605 DKEIAW
-611 LNAYHVRVYKEVSP
+611 INAYHERVYKETAP
-625 LLNEEEKH
+625 LLNPDEAK
-633 YLAKKCVALE
+633 YLARKCAP
-643 I
+643 IQR

>member
-1 MGACLYQ
+1 M
-8 NIFVILQQNLRN
+8 NVK
-20 MDVRERLAALR
+20 ERLAALR

-113 PSVVEWLK
+113 PSVVEWLC
-121 GELKA
+121 GELRITNY
-126 ESQEPRDERFI
+126 ELRI
-137 GLNPEMFSVN
+137 GVNPEMFSVN
-147 DFKAWKEQFAEAGI
+147 DFKAWKERFAEAGI
-161 GVKSVDLIK
+161 GVKSVDLIR

-197 ESKISRMREILEAKG
+197 ENKLARMRESLESKV

-233 LNIRGNDVEYNPV
+233 LNIRGNDVDYNPV
-246 VISYVVLEGD
+246 VISYVVLEAD

-313 IDNGPSDQGP
+313 ISQDAN
-323 RTKAKNIQSPILIDK
+323 AKNIQSPILIDK

-360 TRFFKWLEET
+360 TRFFKWLEE
-370 LVESQKSKVERPL
+370 EAFQQPL

-423 ATKEHCAEVKKE
+423 ATKENCAEVKKE

-556 KWGIRTENL
+556 QWGIRTENL

-590 LCFYDTSLIEMSLMT
+590 LCFYDTSLIEMNLMT

-625 LLNEEEKH
+625 LLNEEEKQ
-633 YLAKKCVALE
+633 YLARKCAALE
-643 I
+643 VGE

>member
-1 MGACLYQ
+1 
-8 NIFVILQQNLRN
+8 
-20 MDVRERLAALR
+20 MDTRDKLSALR
-31 AQMHEQGLAA
+31 AEMRELGLAA

-69 GESGTMVV
+69 GESGTVVV

-113 PSVVEWLK
+113 PSVVEWIK
-121 GELKA
+121 GNLTPTLSSGEGA
-126 ESQEPRDERFI
+126 I
-137 GLNPEMFSVN
+137 VGVNPEMWSV
-147 DFKAWKEQFAEAGI
+147 DQFAAISRQLSEAGI

-197 ESKISRMREILEAKG
+197 EDKISRMREILKAKG
-212 ESQKSKDYALIVSAL
+212 ESRKSKVESQKSKDYALIVSAL

-246 VISYVVLEGD
+246 VISYVVLEAG

-264 EKIDSAAQNYLDFNN
+264 EKLDAAAQNYLDFNN

-313 IDNGPSDQGP
+313 ISHQDSAVS
-323 RTKAKNIQSPILIDK
+323 AKNIQSPILIDK

-360 TRFFKWLEET
+360 TRFFKWLEE
-370 LVESQKSKVERPL
+370 EAFSHQHSAIS
-383 TEWDL
+383 EWDL
-388 MEKLHAFR
+388 MEKLHEFR

-423 ATKEHCAEVKKE
+423 ATKENCAEVKKE

-625 LLNEEEKH
+625 LLNEEERQ
-633 YLAKKCVALE
+633 YLARKCAALE
-643 I
+643 VES

>member
-1 MGACLYQ
+1 MTVLD
-8 NIFVILQQNLRN
+8 N
-20 MDVRERLAALR
+20 LAALR
-31 AQMHEQGLAA
+31 GLMRENGLSA

-59 CEMQWLSGFN
+59 CEMQWLSGFQ
-69 GESGTMVV
+69 GESGTVVV
-77 TTDRAL
+77 TMDRAL

-98 KDSTIELMRESDIDC
+98 KGSSIELMRESDVDC
-113 PSVVEWLK
+113 PSVVDWLS
-121 GELKA
+121 EHV
-126 ESQEPRDERFI
+126 E
-137 GLNPEMFSVN
+137 GLVGVNPEMFSVN
-147 DFKAWKEQFAEAGI
+147 DFAEWSEK
-161 GVKSVDLIK
+161 VSLKSIDLIK
-170 PIWTEG
+170 PLWTEG
-176 RPAIPSDKLYP
+176 RPAIPADKLYP

-197 ESKISRMREILEAKG
+197 ESKIARMREQLAK
-212 ESQKSKDYALIVSAL
+212 KKANAMIVSAL

-246 VISYVVLEGD
+246 VISYLVLEAD
-256 KCTLFVNP
+256 KCTLFVDQA
-264 EKIDSAAQNYLDFNN
+264 KLDSAAQNYLDFNR

-286 AVFDYIHGLRGT
+286 AVFEYIRSLNGMVL
-298 IFYDGAKVNEALYEA
+298 YDGAKVNEALFEA
-313 IDNGPSDQGP
+313 ISEGCKKIN
-323 RTKAKNIQSPILIDK
+323 TKSPILIDK

-352 MRQDGAAL
+352 MRQDAAAL
-360 TRFFKWLEET
+360 TRFFKWLEEEAFADGQT
-370 LVESQKSKVERPL
+370 Q
-383 TEWDL
+383 TEWNL
-388 MEKLHAFR
+388 MEKLHEFR
-396 AMGENFVEESFGTI
+396 AKGENFVEESFGTI
-410 AGYQGNGAIVHYA
+410 AGYKGNGAIVHYA
-423 ATKEHCAEVKKE
+423 ATKENCAEVKQE

-453 TRTVWLGGRIPE
+453 TRTVWLGGRIPQ

-477 HIALQTA
+477 HIALQRA
-484 RFPRGTRGNQ
+484 RFPKGTRGNQ
-494 LDALAKQYMWQ
+494 LDALAKQYMWE

-531 RTDNNPTPLEVGHII
+531 RTDNNPTALEVGHII

-556 KWGIRTENL
+556 QWGIRTENL

-590 LCFYDTSLIEMSLMT
+590 LCFYDTNLIEMSLMT

-625 LLNEEEKH
+625 LLNEAERA
-633 YLAKKCVALE
+633 YLAKKCAAIE

>member
-1 MGACLYQ
+1 MNVL
-8 NIFVILQQNLRN
+8 
-20 MDVRERLAALR
+20 DRLAALR
-31 AQMHEQGLAA
+31 AAMKEAKVAA

-77 TTDRAL
+77 TTDKAL

-113 PSVVEWLK
+113 PSVVDWL
-121 GELKA
+121 A
-126 ESQEPRDERFI
+126 ENVQ
-137 GLNPEMFSVN
+137 GLVGVNPEMFSVN
-147 DFKAWKEQFAEAGI
+147 DFSAWNEKIAL
-161 GVKSVDLIK
+161 KSIDLIK
-170 PIWTEG
+170 PLWIEG
-176 RPAIPSDKLYP
+176 RPAIPADKLYP
-187 YSADFAGETV
+187 YSADFAGESV
-197 ESKISRMREILEAKG
+197 ESKLARMREKLV
-212 ESQKSKDYALIVSAL
+212 ALHGDAIIVSAL

-246 VISYVVLEGD
+246 VISYVVLEAD
-256 KCTLFVNP
+256 KCTLFVDAN
-264 EKIDSAAQNYLDFNN
+264 KIDTVARNYLDFNN
-279 IDVQPYE
+279 IDMQPYE
-286 AVFDYIHGLRGT
+286 AVFEYIARLSGT
-298 IFYDGAKVNEALYEA
+298 VIFDGARVNEALFEA
-313 IDNGPSDQGP
+313 IPANCKKIN
-323 RTKAKNIQSPILIDK
+323 TKSPILIDK
-338 AKKNAVELEGERIA
+338 AHKNAVELEGERIA
-352 MRQDGAAL
+352 MRQDAAAL
-360 TRFFKWLEET
+360 TRFFKWLEEEAFANGKT
-370 LVESQKSKVERPL
+370 Q

-396 AMGENFVEESFGTI
+396 VMGENFVEESFGTI
-410 AGYQGNGAIVHYA
+410 AGYKGNGAIVHYA
-423 ATKEHCAEVKKE
+423 ATKDNCAEVKPE

-453 TRTVWLGGRIPE
+453 TRTVWLGGEIPT

-494 LDALAKQYMWQ
+494 LDALAKQFMWE

-531 RTDNNPTPLEVGHII
+531 RTDNNPTPLEVGHIV

-556 KWGIRTENL
+556 QWGIRTENL

-570 AKQTKATTTED
+570 AKQTEATTTED

-590 LCFYDTSLIEMSLMT
+590 LCFYDTNLIDMSLMT
-605 EDEIDW
+605 DKEIAW
-611 LNAYHVRVYKEVSP
+611 INAYHERVYKETAP
-625 LLNEEEKH
+625 LLNAEEAA
-633 YLAKKCVALE
+633 YLARKCAPIQL
-643 I
+643 

>member
-1 MGACLYQ
+1 MK
-8 NIFVILQQNLRN
+8 
-20 MDVRERLAALR
+20 ERLAALR
-31 AQMHEQGLAA
+31 AEMREQGLAA

-51 SEYMASHW
+51 SEYMAAHW

-69 GESGTMVV
+69 GESGTVVV
-77 TTDRAL
+77 TLDRAL

-113 PSVVEWLK
+113 PSVAEWLAAPPNLPME
-121 GELKA
+121 GRRLV
-126 ESQEPRDERFI
+126 
-137 GLNPEMFSVN
+137 GLNPEMWSVDQFS
-147 DFKAWKEQFAEAGI
+147 AISHQLSEAGI

-176 RPAIPSDKLYP
+176 RPAIPSDKFYP

-197 ESKISRMREILEAKG
+197 EDKISRIRKILESRAKSQ
-212 ESQKSKDYALIVSAL
+212 ESREYALIVSAL

-246 VISYVVLEGD
+246 VISYVVLEAD

-264 EKIDSAAQNYLDFNN
+264 EKVDSAAQNYLDFNN
-279 IDVQPYE
+279 INVQPYE
-286 AVFDYIHGLRGT
+286 AVFEYIHGLRGT
-298 IFYDGAKVNEALYEA
+298 IFYDGAKVNEALFEA
-313 IDNGPSDQGP
+313 FSHQHSAVS
-323 RTKAKNIQSPILIDK
+323 AKNIQSPILVDK

-370 LVESQKSKVERPL
+370 LVKSQESRDKRPL

-447 DGTTDI
+447 GGTTDI
-453 TRTVWLGGRIPE
+453 TRTVWLGGRIPQ

-556 KWGIRTENL
+556 QWGIRTENL

-625 LLNEEEKH
+625 LLNEEERQ
-633 YLAKKCVALE
+633 YLARKCAALE
-643 I
+643 V